1 VIASSRVVSAVG
13 AAICLLLASG
23 CGQPS
28 RGDLHGAAKSLIPPG
43 AIVLLKRDGECVEG
57 ASFPSCTEVYFRLA
71 RRPLFERLNL
81 FITNAKQHGW
91 KAERSGAGGGEVFVK
106 ISKGSYRGGAG
117 LWLDR
122 YYRPYRP
129 HCNPVST
136 LHPCADSFQVQWKG
150 GKIGG

>member
-1 VIASSRVVSAVG
+1 VSALG

-28 RGDLHGAAKSLIPPG
+28 RSDLHGAAKSLIPPG

-81 FITNAKQHGW
+81 YIANAKQHGW

-122 YYRPYRP
+122 YYPSAGSGDLSDARSLGR
-129 HCNPVST
+129 
-136 LHPCADSFQVQWKG
+136 
-150 GKIGG
+150 